1 MKKYR
6 EFIFESVPVQVNP
19 EINIDQIVYGNPPAE
34 YQRLATREDDPIREW
49 FKKSG
54 DLQRI
59 IDSAPANS
67 SSSTRDELKRLLVI
81 MEEATPEE
89 LLFARHIDNVS
100 NLAQAFVDLLQESGH
115 TETMDNFFA
124 IDGQSEGLLI
134 LLKDLIN
141 RPRPYQLA
149 KAYGL
154 PLYPLMRT
162 DAMTASY
169 PSGHALTGFG
179 MAEYYARKYPDC
191 AAALRGLGER
201 IAKSREITGI
211 HYPSDTRVSR
221 EICDILC
228 ANGLVVDI

>member
-19 EINIDQIVYGNPPAE
+19 EISIDQIVYGNPPAE

-81 MEEATPEE
+81 MEKATPEE

>member
-1 MKKYR
+1 MKKYN
-6 EFIFESVPVQVNP
+6 EFILESAPVQVNP
-19 EINIDQIVYGNPPAE
+19 EINIDQIVYGNSPAE
-34 YQRLATREDDPIREW
+34 YQLLATREDDPVREW

-59 IDSAPANS
+59 VDSAPVNS
-67 SSSTRDELKRLLVI
+67 DKTTREDLESLLVL
-81 MEEATPEE
+81 MEKATSEE

-100 NLAQAFVDLLQESGH
+100 NLAQSFIDLLQESGH
-115 TETMDNFFA
+115 TETMDKFFA
-124 IDGQSEGLLI
+124 IDGQAEGMLF
-134 LLKDLIN
+134 LLKDLVN

-169 PSGHALTGFG
+169 PSGHALTGFT
-179 MAEYYARKYPDC
+179 MAEYYAGKYPDC

-228 ANGLVVDI
+228 RNGLLKDI

>member
-211 HYPSDTRVSR
+211 HYPSDTRVAR